1 MAKCGKCNVILTRA
15 PNVTHARC
23 GKCNLLFHL
32 ECVGLTPADWSTLK
46 DLNKAWFCNA
56 CNKEMRVAR
65 TDSTPASPAPTKVVT
80 SGGEMSTLNEVLKA
94 IQNNTSALNNF
105 IESQKVQNADIL
117 KSLDDCHTSIQ
128 ENTTTVNVL
137 QAKVD
142 SLIAQ
147 VDVLTS
153 EKKALEG
160 KVSELLVTVE
170 VLKQASRCKTVEI
183 HNVPLVQGENANDLL
198 NKIGT
203 ALDVNVGE
211 VDFVYRAKPG
221 PSIVDPPRP
230 PPIIATFLRQCTR
243 DDLITRRKVK
253 RDFSTRHIG
262 WATQENHIIYINES
276 LTPYFKKLYGAA
288 RAAKKSNIVKY
299 VWVKNGRVLIRKAD
313 GAPVIV
319 VHKLDDIPSQ

>member
-137 QAKVD
+137 QSD
-142 SLIAQ
+142 SQ
-147 VDVLTS
+147 
-153 EKKALEG
+153 
-160 KVSELLVTVE
+160 
-170 VLKQASRCKTVEI
+170 
-183 HNVPLVQGENANDLL
+183 
-198 NKIGT
+198 
-203 ALDVNVGE
+203 
-211 VDFVYRAKPG
+211 
-221 PSIVDPPRP
+221 
-230 PPIIATFLRQCTR
+230 
-243 DDLITRRKVK
+243 
-253 RDFSTRHIG
+253 
-262 WATQENHIIYINES
+262 
-276 LTPYFKKLYGAA
+276 
-288 RAAKKSNIVKY
+288 
-299 VWVKNGRVLIRKAD
+299 
-313 GAPVIV
+313 
-319 VHKLDDIPSQ
+319 